1 VASCLHLLSKR
12 LRRASVRSL
21 IRTLNAGV
29 ETLYTVCTRMDGMY
43 TLTNPA
49 TGEHIDEIPNASDEE
64 VRAAIERV
72 HRGYESWRQRSVAER
87 AKIVSRAASLFA
99 ERADELAE
107 IMTLEM
113 GKRINEGRGEV
124 GVVVDIF
131 DYYADNA
138 AELLADEPMSIKGG
152 RAVITKQPIGPL
164 LGVMPWNFPCYQV
177 ARFVAPNLVLG
188 NTIVLKHASI
198 CPRSA
203 AAIERVLHDA
213 GVPDDA
219 YVNIFASSKQIP
231 AIIADPRIA
240 GVSLT
245 GSENAGIAVAAEA
258 GKHLKRT
265 VLELGG
271 SDPLIVLDTD
281 DIDETVKATATS
293 RMRNCGQSCNAP
305 KRMIVLADFYDD
317 FVERLAKH
325 VPDYFQPGDPA
336 DPSVKLG
343 PLASVSAADEVAG
356 QVRRAVEQ
364 GATLR
369 AGGRRLDRPGAYF
382 EATVLTDVT
391 PSMDAYRE
399 EIFGPVVVVYRASGE
414 EEAVAIANDSPF
426 GLGASVWGTS
436 PERNLRVASRIEAG
450 MVYLNAA
457 GGSQAD
463 LPFGGI
469 KRSGIGREL
478 GSAGIE
484 EFMNRKAIRL

>member
-1 VASCLHLLSKR
+1 
-12 LRRASVRSL
+12 
-21 IRTLNAGV
+21 
-29 ETLYTVCTRMDGMY
+29 MY

-49 TGEHIDEIPNASDEE
+49 TGDLVEEVPNATDEE
-64 VRAAIERV
+64 IQAAIERV
-72 HRGYESWRQRSVAER
+72 HTGYASWRQRSVAER
-87 AKIVSRAASLFA
+87 AKIVSRAAELFA

-107 IMTLEM
+107 TMTLEM
-113 GKRINEGRGEV
+113 GKRVNEGRGEI

-138 AELLADEPMSIKGG
+138 ADLLADEPMSVKGG
-152 RAVITKQPIGPL
+152 EAVIVKQPIGAL

-203 AAIERVLHDA
+203 AAIEKVLHDA
-213 GVPDDA
+213 GVPDDV
-219 YVNIFASSKQIP
+219 YVNLFASSRQIP
-231 AIIADPRIA
+231 SIIADDRIA

-271 SDPLIVLDTD
+271 SDPLLVLDTD

-305 KRMIVLADFYDD
+305 KRMIVLADIYDD
-317 FVERLAKH
+317 YVDRLVKH
-325 VPDYFQPGDPA
+325 VPDQFVPGDPG
-336 DPSVKLG
+336 DPKVKFG
-343 PLASVSAADEVAG
+343 PLSSVSAADEVAG
-356 QVRRAVEQ
+356 QVAKAVEQ

-369 AGGRRLDRPGAYF
+369 TGGKRVDGPGAF
-382 EATVLTDVT
+382 LEPTVLTDVT
-391 PSMDAYRE
+391 PEMDAYRE
-399 EIFGPVVVVYRASGE
+399 EIFGPVIVVYRAADDD
-414 EEAVAIANDSPF
+414 EAVAIANDSPF
-426 GLGASVWGTS
+426 GLGASVWGTD
-436 PERNLRVASRIEAG
+436 PERNRRVAERIEAG
-450 MVYLNAA
+450 MVYLNSA

-478 GSAGIE
+478 GPAGIE
-484 EFMNRKAIRL
+484 EFMNKKAIRL